1 MEASFKRTMPH
12 STIDRIDRVE
22 NGPVHEAF
30 QQAAHTIKRQ
40 VGAAFDPARMMQ
52 MLFHG
57 TDAVDMIIN
66 ATFPSTALGHRRR
79 YLLYPQHMHA
89 RTNVRTAKNPCTH
102 LLAAAAAACGEGE
115 GDV

>member
-66 ATFPSTALGHRRR
+66 ATDGNAFLPLKAGAPWAVRGW
-79 YLLYPQHMHA
+79 YL
-89 RTNVRTAKNPCTH
+89 VR
-102 LLAAAAAACGEGE
+102 
-115 GDV
+115 V